1 MLASNEHF
9 GRINASAPARRTR
22 FMLRTLTTLALLAG
36 LLLPTLARA
45 DGGSRLLIDACQDE
59 KVDGKYSQKDYSQAL
74 SELSTD
80 ADQYS
85 ACRAVIERARLAA
98 LAGGGKGGS
107 GSGGGGGGGA
117 AAGATGGG
125 GGGAGAAPIAGTDPL
140 ATATP
145 AQRKALA
152 AASHAGG
159 KAVDLGGKLVT
170 PGALGVGHLS
180 GDGHKVPV
188 PLIVLLSALGLF
200 ALGGGGRLLWSRVL
214 THRFG

>member
-1 MLASNEHF
+1 MLASNQHF

-22 FMLRTLTTLALLAG
+22 LMLRTLTTLALLAC
-36 LLLPTLARA
+36 LLVPALARA
-45 DGGSRLLIDACQDE
+45 DGGSKLLIDACQDE
-59 KVDGKYSQKDYSQAL
+59 KVDGKYSQKDYSKAL

-85 ACRAVIERARLAA
+85 ACRSVIERARLAA
-98 LAGGGKGGS
+98 LGGGKGGS
-107 GSGGGGGGGA
+107 GTGGGSAGGT
-117 AAGATGGG
+117 TGGG
-125 GGGAGAAPIAGTDPL
+125 GDTGTAAATANRDPL

-145 AQRKALA
+145 EQRKALTA
-152 AASHAGG
+152 AGHAGA
-159 KAVDLGGKLVT
+159 KPVDLGGKLVT

-180 GDGHKVPV
+180 GDGHNVPV

-214 THRFG
+214 SGRFG